1 MKIKIQFWNVELKEN
16 IYRLDGYYNHT
27 KKGILQVEKAV
38 NQLNRLY
45 PKGTKIELRLML
57 KNGSYNS
64 VYYYCN

>member
-1 MKIKIQFWNVELKEN
+1 MKIKVEFWIVELNEN
-16 IYRLDGYYNHT
+16 IYRLDGYYNYT
-27 KKGILQVEKAV
+27 KKGKLQVEKAI

-45 PKGTKIELRLML
+45 TVGTKIELRLML

>member
-1 MKIKIQFWNVELKEN
+1 MKIKVEFWIVELNEN
-16 IYRLDGYYNHT
+16 IYRLDGYYNYT
-27 KKGILQVEKAV
+27 KNGILQVEKAV
-38 NQLNRLY
+38 DKLNRLH

>member
-16 IYRLDGYYNHT
+16 IYRLDGYYNYT
-27 KKGILQVEKAV
+27 KAGKLQVEKAT

-45 PKGTKIELRLML
+45 TVGTKIELRLML
-57 KNGSYNS
+57 KSGSYNS